1 MSSAKLTRG
10 PGRRLRMHKSKL
22 STPARRG
29 GVYPNLQRLL
39 GNVTVK
45 CSGAMVMWEKIRNF
59 AEN

>member
-1 MSSAKLTRG
+1 
-10 PGRRLRMHKSKL
+10 MHKSKL

-29 GVYPNLQRLL
+29 GVYPNLQRLR